1 MDVVAVDDRVL
12 PVTRLVAAV
21 VAPVLALAGVL
32 LYLFPGQTERLW
44 AWPMDPPMTPLA
56 VGAGYLAGAVLFA
69 RAARERCWHTIGV
82 VFLAATAL
90 SALLL
95 VATFLHWDRFTHGH
109 ASFWGWLGLY
119 LVTPWLLPL
128 LWVRNRRHD
137 PAELSAR
144 DTVPDGLRGAG
155 GALGAGLLTVALA
168 VFAHPPLAIGS
179 WPWSLTPLTART
191 VSAFLAFI
199 GVLLL
204 VALFERRWSALRLHV
219 ESATL
224 GLALVAVGAVRARGD
239 FDGPGWAVAAFV
251 ILLGSVLAALAGG
264 WVVMQRA
271 GGAHRTEGAP

>member
-1 MDVVAVDDRVL
+1 MDVVPVDDRVL
-12 PVTRLVAAV
+12 PVTRLIATV
-21 VAPVLALAGVL
+21 VASVLAVAGVL

-44 AWPMDPPMTPLA
+44 AWPMDPPITPLA
-56 VGAGYLAGAVLFA
+56 VGGGYLAGAVLFA

-90 SALLL
+90 SGLLL
-95 VATFLHWDRFTHGH
+95 VATLLHWDRFTHGH
-109 ASFWGWLGLY
+109 VAFWAWLGLY
-119 LVTPWLLPL
+119 LVTPWLLPF

-137 PAELSAR
+137 PGELFEQ
-144 DTVPDGLRGAG
+144 DTVPDRLRVG
-155 GALGAGLLTVALA
+155 GGTLGAALLTVALA
-168 VFAHPPLAIGS
+168 MFVHPPLAIAS

-191 VSAFLAFI
+191 VGAFLAFI
-199 GVLLL
+199 GILLL
-204 VALFERRWSALRLHV
+204 VLLFERRWSALRLHV

-251 ILLGSVLAALAGG
+251 ILLAGVLAVLVGG

-271 GGAHRTEGAP
+271 GVAQRSEGGT

>member
-1 MDVVAVDDRVL
+1 MDVVPVDDRIL

-21 VAPVLALAGVL
+21 VAPILAVAGVL
-32 LYLFPGQTERLW
+32 LYLFPAETERLW
-44 AWPMDPPMTPLA
+44 AWPMDPPMTALA
-56 VGAGYLAGAVLFA
+56 VGGGYLAGAVLFA

-90 SALLL
+90 SGLLL

-109 ASFWGWLGLY
+109 VSFWAWLALY

-128 LWVRNRRHD
+128 LWLRNRRHD
-137 PAELSAR
+137 PGAPAEG
-144 DTVPDGLRGAG
+144 DTVPDPMRLAG
-155 GALGAGLLTVALA
+155 GALGAALLTVALA
-168 VFAHPPLAIGS
+168 MFVHPPLATGS

-199 GVLLL
+199 GILLL
-204 VALFERRWSALRLHV
+204 VSLFERRWSALRLHV

-239 FDGPGWAVAAFV
+239 FDGPAWAVAAFFM
-251 ILLGSVLAALAGG
+251 LLGGVLAVLVGG
-264 WVVMQRA
+264 WTVMQRT
-271 GGAHRTEGAP
+271 GGAQRPDGGR